1 MKWIK
6 LIIVL
11 IGCTFLASCSSVIKS
26 SRVTVLQ
33 ENYCAPNIVYTDD
46 TTEEQRAFEDLGVKQ
61 KLSTHDYRLASH
73 LGLVPQLA
81 KFINST
87 DPIERLEAKQ
97 QIIIRVQLFQT
108 EIDALAAEL
117 DCNGERYDQLAR
129 VLDAK
134 NGTTNTQLTVA
145 SIAIGAAVTLSTAL
159 ITNDNTNKGLNIAGG
174 VVGTG
179 LGFLLLNPK
188 GKKVELK
195 TNRSLLSNIWFEQ
208 NDNFAFPPAVW
219 RVMNDKSFSNEG
231 KLSLIQT
238 LKNRWLFFAFDE
250 EISKKEEELYFGKG
264 GFFKSDGIHLMSDM
278 NNELQA
284 TVKTIQQDLRSLI
297 YNVSLLK

>member
-1 MKWIK
+1 MKSLK
-6 LIIVL
+6 LVCVFAVL
-11 IGCTFLASCSSVIKS
+11 VSLASCSSVIKS
-26 SRVTVLQ
+26 SRVTALQ
-33 ENYCAPNIVYTDD
+33 ENYCAPNIAYQDN
-46 TTEEQRAFEDLGVKQ
+46 TTAEQRSFKDALVAE
-61 KLSTHDYRLASH
+61 KLSEHDYNLATH
-73 LGLVPQLA
+73 LGLVPQMS
-81 KFINST
+81 KFLNST
-87 DPIERLEAKQ
+87 DPLEKIEAKQ
-97 QIIIRVQLFQT
+97 QIIISTQLFQT

-129 VLDAK
+129 VLDSK
-134 NGTTNTQLTVA
+134 NNTNNTLLTVA

-188 GKKVELK
+188 GKKIELRIYR
-195 TNRSLLSNIWFEQ
+195 NLLRNVWMEN
-208 NDNFAFPPAVW
+208 NDDISFPPALW

-238 LKNRWLFFAFDE
+238 LKNRWLLFAFDE
-250 EISKKEEELYFGKG
+250 EVDKKEEELYFGRG
-264 GFFKSDGIHLMSDM
+264 GFFKSDDIHLMSDM

-284 TVKTIQQDLRSLI
+284 SVRTVQQDLRSLI
-297 YNVSLLK
+297 YSVSMWK